1 MFLRSAILLLSL
13 AFLNISVGFIVAMR
27 IVTNIEMIARTMI
40 SSIRVKEEDLRIF
53 LLLLF
58 FIYFLYYKERL
69 KNVKLDYKDICM
81 DTAIMDLLK
90 FISIF

>member
-13 AFLNISVGFIVAMR
+13 AFLKISVGFIVAIR

-53 LLLLF
+53 LLLLLF
-58 FIYFLYYKERL
+58 HLFLYMFFD
-69 KNVKLDYKDICM
+69 V
-81 DTAIMDLLK
+81 
-90 FISIF
+90 

>member
-13 AFLNISVGFIVAMR
+13 AFLKISVGFIVAIR

-53 LLLLF
+53 LLLLLF
-58 FIYFLYYKERL
+58 FHLFLYYKERL
-69 KNVKLDYKDICM
+69 KKYRIVL
-81 DTAIMDLLK
+81 
-90 FISIF
+90 